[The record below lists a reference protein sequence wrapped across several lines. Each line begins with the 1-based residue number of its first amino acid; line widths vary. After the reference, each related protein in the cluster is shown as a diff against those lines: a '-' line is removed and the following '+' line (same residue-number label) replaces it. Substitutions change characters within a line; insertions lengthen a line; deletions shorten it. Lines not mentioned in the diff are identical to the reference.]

1 MSPRTKEQYSKIRET
16 SRKHIAEIA
25 LQLFAKHGYHAT
37 SVSQIAAKA
46 KISKGLLYNYFKNK
60 EDLLKSIIEDGL
72 NEIMKM
78 FVQQDRNAAPQK
90 LLAQL
95 IEFSVEHLKNY
106 PAFWDLF
113 ISLLLQHDVQK
124 KIGATVTRYRDEAV
138 GLMAELFKQMGS
150 KNPELDA
157 FTLGTQL
164 DGIGLNYVA
173 APDKFPID
181 KMKNY
186 LIEKYCK

>member
-16 SRKHIAEIA
+16 SRNHIAEAA

-37 SVSQIAAKA
+37 SISQIASKA

-60 EDLLKSIIEDGL
+60 DDLLKSIIEEGL
-72 NEIMKM
+72 NEILIMTKQM
-78 FVQQDRNAAPQK
+78 NAGK
-90 LLAQL
+90 NGKERLSLL
-95 IEFSVEHLKNY
+95 IELSVEHLKRY
-106 PAFWDLF
+106 TAFWDLF
-113 ISLLLQHDVQK
+113 ISLLLQPDVQK
-124 KIGATVTRYRDEAV
+124 KTGAIITQYRDEAV
-138 GLMAELFKQMGS
+138 GLMTELFKQMGS
-150 KNPELDA
+150 EHPQLEA

-181 KMKNY
+181 EMKDY